1 LLCQTS
7 FVHSS
12 ATNIAAS
19 STISTTSQRS
29 TRFQGKPAQRLRQQL
44 GPSGSHRG
52 QQERLMN
59 LFKPLT
65 PCRCC
70 RRLQARPRSQK
81 HCEGK
86 HVTTTFRQEVS
97 EPQLPTNLGASTT
110 ILRTRWIVLMSIEA
124 NAPQQQQGG
133 SANVRPTPFGR
144 LHARAAGPPHIWTPP
159 WRVACSKTPSHDR
172 RRTASAAWPQRG
184 SVFHQGRIENTFNLH
199 PPCRSTSTAVAGQ
212 GRRSVACR
220 TERLAARIIANLDFM
235 DFKQASSIP
244 IPASAML

>member
-1 LLCQTS
+1 M
-7 FVHSS
+7 
-12 ATNIAAS
+12 AALVQRRCFRRRRVRPC
-19 STISTTSQRS
+19 SQ
-29 TRFQGKPAQRLRQQL
+29 G
-44 GPSGSHRG
+44 
-52 QQERLMN
+52 
-59 LFKPLT
+59 
-65 PCRCC
+65 RCT
-70 RRLQARPRSQK
+70 
-81 HCEGK
+81 GK
-86 HVTTTFRQEVS
+86 HVTTTFRQELI
-97 EPQLPTNLGASTT
+97 ERELPAIPGASTT
-110 ILRTRWIVLMSIEA
+110 ILRTRSIALMSIEA
-124 NAPQQQQGG
+124 NAPQQQQEG

-184 SVFHQGRIENTFNLH
+184 SVFHQGRIEKTFNLH

>member
-1 LLCQTS
+1 
-7 FVHSS
+7 
-12 ATNIAAS
+12 
-19 STISTTSQRS
+19 
-29 TRFQGKPAQRLRQQL
+29 
-44 GPSGSHRG
+44 
-52 QQERLMN
+52 MN
-59 LFKPLT
+59 LFKLLP
-65 PCRCC
+65 PWRCC

-81 HCEGK
+81 HCE

-97 EPQLPTNLGASTT
+97 EPELPTNLGASTT
-110 ILRTRWIVLMSIEA
+110 ILRTRSIVLMSIEA
-124 NAPQQQQGG
+124 DAPQQQQEG

-144 LHARAAGPPHIWTPP
+144 LHARAAGPPHSWTPP
-159 WRVACSKTPSHDR
+159 GSVACSKNPSHDR

-184 SVFHQGRIENTFNLH
+184 SVFHQGRIEKTFNLR
-199 PPCRSTSTAVAGQ
+199 PPCRSTSTAAVAGQ

>member
-1 LLCQTS
+1 
-7 FVHSS
+7 
-12 ATNIAAS
+12 
-19 STISTTSQRS
+19 
-29 TRFQGKPAQRLRQQL
+29 
-44 GPSGSHRG
+44 
-52 QQERLMN
+52 MN
-59 LFKPLT
+59 LFKLLP
-65 PCRCC
+65 PWRCC

-81 HCEGK
+81 HCE

-97 EPQLPTNLGASTT
+97 EPELPTNLGASTT
-110 ILRTRWIVLMSIEA
+110 ILRTRSIVLMSIEA
-124 NAPQQQQGG
+124 NVDCMRGLLDHPISGLRHGG
-133 SANVRPTPFGR
+133 
-144 LHARAAGPPHIWTPP
+144 
-159 WRVACSKTPSHDR
+159 VACSKNPSHDR

-184 SVFHQGRIENTFNLH
+184 SVFHQGRIEKTFNLH